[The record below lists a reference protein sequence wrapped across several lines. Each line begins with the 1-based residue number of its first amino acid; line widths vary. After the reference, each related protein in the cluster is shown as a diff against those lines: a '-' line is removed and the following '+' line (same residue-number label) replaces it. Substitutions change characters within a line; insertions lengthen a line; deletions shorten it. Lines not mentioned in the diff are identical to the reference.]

1 MKVGNEGERP
11 TSTSFPL
18 RSLTFT
24 LSFHGPFR
32 ILSLH
37 VLVGSEYALHAHRVM
52 SMGCTR
58 CGDETKSSVVD
69 CLDFFLCDSA
79 ELLIGLKDG

>member
-1 MKVGNEGERP
+1 GGGFDFYKCADDAE
-11 TSTSFPL
+11 L
-18 RSLTFT
+18 
-24 LSFHGPFR
+24 
-32 ILSLH
+32 
-37 VLVGSEYALHAHRVM
+37 LVGSEYALHAHRVM

-69 CLDFFLCDSA
+69 CLDFFLCNSA